1 MMVASRQYTVRVN
14 EATHRALR
22 ELTARSGESTAALL
36 ERVVARYQREQLLA
50 EANAAWA
57 EIRADSAASAEI
69 ATEQALWEQT
79 LDDRLEREEW

>member
-57 EIRADSAASAEI
+57 EIRADPAASAEI

-79 LDDRLEREEW
+79 LDDGLEREEW